1 MPANEIALTERIV
14 RPPRPHS
21 PSAAEVIAHQ
31 AMLRMII
38 EPIWLLTG

>member
-1 MPANEIALTERIV
+1 M

-31 AMLRMII
+31 AMLRMITQ
-38 EPIWLLTG
+38 PIWLVEG